1 MTRPTVK
8 QVIERLGLKPH
19 PTEGGWFRETY
30 RSDDLLGAGSLDAR
44 YGSPRSM
51 SSCIYYLLTPENR
64 SELHRLAS
72 DEVYHFCLGDPVTM
86 LLLFSDG
93 SSDAITLGPN
103 ISGGQRVQVGVPEGT
118 WQGTL
123 LDDGGEY
130 ALLGC
135 TVAPGFEYADYE
147 SGRRAELVECWP
159 ERRVLIK
166 RLTE

>member
-1 MTRPTVK
+1 MMTPEK
-8 QVIERLGLKPH
+8 IIEFFGMKPL
-19 PTEGGWFRETY
+19 PDEGGYYVETY
-30 RSDDLLGAGSLDAR
+30 RASEKLAGSVLPQR
-44 YGSPRSM
+44 YAETRNISTA
-51 SSCIYYLLTPENR
+51 ILYLLTPETF
-64 SELHRLAS
+64 SAMHRLKS
-72 DEVYHFCLGDPVTM
+72 DEVFHFYLGDPVTM